1 MYLNNLKYF
10 RFMVKLGHKIR
21 FYTTL
26 TTQIGCIKAN
36 RKYLRYLVI
45 QTETIDCLP
54 TGLLNCQMVTFLMSP
69 FICIYICSHYWLVKP
84 KFSYLSEVNGIFI
97 QRGAFLNDIEA
108 GRNVECPYLLCK
120 TKQKMLQ

>member
-1 MYLNNLKYF
+1 
-10 RFMVKLGHKIR
+10 MVKLGHKIR
-21 FYTTL
+21 FLKHIY
-26 TTQIGCIKAN
+26 
-36 RKYLRYLVI
+36 RKYLRNLVI

-54 TGLLNCQMVTFLMSP
+54 TAWLLNCQMVTFLMSP

>member
-1 MYLNNLKYF
+1 
-10 RFMVKLGHKIR
+10 MVKLGHKIR

-26 TTQIGCIKAN
+26 TTQIGCIKAY
-36 RKYLRYLVI
+36 RKYLRNLVI
-45 QTETIDCLP
+45 QTETIDCSQLP
-54 TGLLNCQMVTFLMSP
+54 NGDFLMSP